1 MGPCSSRTSAIRSRR
16 AAVWSRTAACAY
28 SVLGQCQQRVD
39 VDLVLVQLSVPGVG
53 GGLPVVGG
61 RLAPIRPL
69 FPVLDLVGLRAGQV
83 PDPTLEG

>member
-1 MGPCSSRTSAIRSRR
+1 MLFPDIGDPVPPGGGLVSDRGLR
-16 AAVWSRTAACAY
+16 VP
-28 SVLGQCQQRVD
+28 VLGQCQQRVD